1 MPTKKKYVLACALLA
16 AACLP
21 SLSAAAVAAPGE
33 SSLDV
38 RPGSRLTGFARPR
51 MLEYVPGNSSTY
63 VGAYF
68 FRPLVVPADMM
79 PVLSPVER
87 GEVAVLLERKRS
99 WGSGQYSFMRPERGH
114 HHGHGFE
121 DDIDDDLGE
130 HGHGHGHGHGHDDD
144 HGGSPVPLPAPLT
157 LLFSGLV
164 AVMAA
169 RRLLVAAV

>member
-21 SLSAAAVAAPGE
+21 LLSAAAVAAPGE
-33 SSLDV
+33 SSFDARV
-38 RPGSRLTGFARPR
+38 DSRLTGFARPR
-51 MLEYVPGNSSTY
+51 MLEYVPGSTS
-63 VGAYF
+63 VNVRTYF
-68 FRPLVVPADMM
+68 FRPMVMSADML
-79 PVLSPVER
+79 PALSRVQQ
-87 GEVAVLLERKRS
+87 GGVVADLLERNRA

-114 HHGHGFE
+114 RHGHGIE

-130 HGHGHGHGHGHDDD
+130 HGHGHGHGHDDG

-157 LLFSGLV
+157 LLLSGLA
-164 AVMAA
+164 AVMTA